1 MNKYKLMMETSVR
14 QEGSV
19 IANISV
25 RMYAGRPESGRVQM
39 LMVVPIVQV
48 TELIAK
54 MDEGRATYF
63 SMN

>member
-1 MNKYKLMMETSVR
+1 MDKYQLMIETSVK

-25 RMYAGRPESGRVQM
+25 RMYSSRPESRRVQM